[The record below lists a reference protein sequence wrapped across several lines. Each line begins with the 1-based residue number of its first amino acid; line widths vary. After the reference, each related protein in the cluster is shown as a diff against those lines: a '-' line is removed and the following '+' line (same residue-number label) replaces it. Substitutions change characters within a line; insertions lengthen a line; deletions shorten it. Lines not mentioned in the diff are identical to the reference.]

1 MGQVAIDSTHKP
13 LQIQGTEREKNP
25 QAGISVP
32 EHSSGFTVWTQAV
45 FTCADTLV
53 PLGDGTY
60 LKRQLLDASRTL
72 KKKKPS
78 GVEAPPS
85 LLFSVGQVKSLS
97 LPHICAI
104 LTRSLSNEA

>member
-72 KKKKPS
+72 KKKKPL
-78 GVEAPPS
+78 VWKLPLPS
-85 LLFSVGQVKSLS
+85 YFPQGKLNPYLFQTYVPS
-97 LPHICAI
+97 
-104 LTRSLSNEA
+104 